1 MPRSVVLGR
10 VRYDAVND
18 VLEYLSKIKSRLIDE
33 TVSPETVDGVDVS
46 SHASRHIPGGSDPLL
61 AYTVASLATSFTTTS
76 TSLVEAFATPGVV
89 NLTNFGCMAFSHF
102 VKAANTDSWFMPY
115 IGTSRLAAT
124 IVRANAE
131 EQLCY
136 TRIFKASISG
146 NLRLVV
152 ACTGTPTGALT
163 VDGDLGTPAYST
175 ASNLIEG
182 WWIPT

>member
-33 TVSPETVDGVDVS
+33 SVSPETVDGVDVS
-46 SHASRHIPGGSDPLL
+46 SHASRHRPGDADPIF

-76 TSLVEAFATPGVV
+76 TSLVEAFATPAIFD
-89 NLTNFGCMAFSHF
+89 LTNFGCMAFSHF

-115 IGTSRLAAT
+115 IGGQRLAAT

-131 EQLCY
+131 EQFCY
-136 TRIFKASISG
+136 TRMFKSAISG
-146 NLRLVV
+146 NLRLLV
-152 ACTGTPTGALT
+152 ACSGSPTVGLT
-163 VDGDLGTPAYST
+163 VYGDLGTPAYST
-175 ASNLIEG
+175 VSNLIEG